1 MNRRK
6 RLAQDFSGPSIT
18 QQHFAASC
26 DVNNIIRHYADMEQP
41 IPQAPPDSFGFQSS
55 TSFSEAMQR
64 VAAVKSAFAELPA
77 QTRSEFD
84 HDPERWLEAQ
94 FATPENIPSAAS
106 QAPESPEK
114 SVPPTP
120 IEGEIDSA

>member
-18 QQHFAASC
+18 QQHFKESV
-26 DVNNIIRHYADMEQP
+26 DVNNIIRHYADMDQP
-41 IPQAPPDSFGFQSS
+41 LPQPPPESFGFQSS

-77 QTRSEFD
+77 QTRSAFG

-94 FATPENIPSAAS
+94 LAPPENVPPAAS

-114 SVPPTP
+114 SVPQTP
-120 IEGEIDSA
+120 IEGEIDIT